1 MMATRIDARGQP
13 IRHQLYFL
21 VLAAVL
27 PLILVF
33 AYDLYQETQDGFR
46 RAQDEA
52 QRLAKVAAA
61 DAQGYFARTEQRL
74 GDIARRVEVG
84 SLEPARCK
92 SLFADIAVNMP
103 AWPWLTGTEGWCVLP
118 ATTRSHRSKG

>member
-1 MMATRIDARGQP
+1 MLTSRVEASGRP

-92 SLFADIAVNMP
+92 SLFADIETICSEYAGLARVDRDGRLVCFAVD
-103 AWPWLTGTEGWCVLP
+103 EE
-118 ATTRSHRSKG
+118 

>member
-74 GDIARRVEVG
+74 GDIARRVDNPCAVPKACLDLP
-84 SLEPARCK
+84 SQQCK
-92 SLFADIAVNMP
+92 RII
-103 AWPWLTGTEGWCVLP
+103 
-118 ATTRSHRSKG
+118 R

>member
-1 MMATRIDARGQP
+1 MGTRVDARGQP

-27 PLILVF
+27 PLVLVF
-33 AYDLYQETQDGFR
+33 AYDLYQETREGFG

-84 SLEPARCK
+84 SLDPTRCK
-92 SLFADIAVNMP
+92 SLFADIE
-103 AWPWLTGTEGWCVLP
+103 TIRRE
-118 ATTRSHRSKG
+118 